1 MLPTIRARERP
12 GLNTIMSSTSTSNT
26 ITAAF
31 LDRFHPKISEAIS
44 AGLPDNWTARFAESR
59 AVADQVATIK
69 DADVAF
75 VFAAPMDATLLK
87 EAQRL
92 RLIQKLGAGV
102 DRIDLNTCRE
112 RGIAVARLMAGNA
125 IPVAEHTMLL
135 MLAVYRRLPLNDRN
149 TRAGAWDKEHAR
161 GVNRQLH
168 GKRIGLVGFGAIG
181 RALAKL
187 LAGFEVEIVYYDPV
201 AAPAEIERDL
211 RVKALPLDEV
221 IATADIVS
229 LHLPLSPA
237 TAGLMDAARIAR
249 MKPGA
254 VLINA
259 ARGGLVDEA
268 ALAQALREGRL
279 FGAGIDAFAKEPP
292 VDSPLLALDETVITP
307 HFAGGTFDNFTNV
320 LSRALANAQG
330 YLAGGSLPSTDVVLM
345 PSREHA

>member
-1 MLPTIRARERP
+1 MP
-12 GLNTIMSSTSTSNT
+12 NT

-31 LDRFHPKISEAIS
+31 LDRFHPKIYEAIS
-44 AGLPDNWTARFAESR
+44 AGLPDNLTARFAESR
-59 AVADQVATIK
+59 APADQVAAIK

-102 DRIDLNTCRE
+102 DRIDLATCRE

-125 IPVAEHTMLL
+125 IPVAEHTLLL

-149 TRAGAWDKEHAR
+149 TRAGQWDKEHAR

-181 RALAKL
+181 RAVAKL
-187 LAGFEVEIVYYDPV
+187 LAGFAIEIVYYDPV
-201 AAPAEIERDL
+201 AAPAQIERDL
-211 RVKALPLDEV
+211 RVKPLPLDEV
-221 IATADIVS
+221 IATADILS

-237 TAGLMDAARIAR
+237 TAGLMDAARLAR

-268 ALAQALREGRL
+268 ALVQALREGRL

-292 VDSPLLALDETVITP
+292 VDSPLLKLDETVITP

-330 YLAGGSLPSTDVVLM
+330 YLASGDLPSTDAVLM
-345 PSREHA
+345 PSREQA